1 MDCHKVQLI
10 HLDSLLTTVVYAHKL
25 FSRDAVPFV
34 FMYGH

>member
-10 HLDSLLTTVVYAHKL
+10 HLDSLLTTVVYTHL
-25 FSRDAVPFV
+25 FSRLAVPFM